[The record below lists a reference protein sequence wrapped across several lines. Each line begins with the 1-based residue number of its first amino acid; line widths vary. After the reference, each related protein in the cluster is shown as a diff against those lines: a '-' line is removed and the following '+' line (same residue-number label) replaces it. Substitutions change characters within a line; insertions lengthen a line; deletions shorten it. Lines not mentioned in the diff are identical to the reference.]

1 MLIIS
6 TDQINNE
13 MNKLISTENRIFMC
27 ICGASG
33 SGKTHLLLNMLTSR
47 SDGIFWPRFEKVIL
61 FYRHWQTIFEQ
72 FYQDVPSKV
81 FFENVVE
88 TENETGL
95 AKLGNQKHQTP
106 GHKTSHSRIDTLISK
121 LSDHQSQ
128 ESKYH
133 TTFGNEKALAIFDD
147 SCEEILQSANFANLA
162 TAGRHKGVNVIF
174 IKHNLY
180 QQGKYCVT
188 VDKNTTQL
196 IILKSP
202 RIGRQLRLLGSELE
216 IADAAFLQDAYQL
229 ATSVP
234 HGHLLKDLSTNCHDA
249 LRFSTRICRAS
260 DDITTLIKQNKQRSK
275 VHSTT
280 NITQKKEKPDSR
292 ILINLKKVLPT
303 GFYVP
308 KKLFS
313 NYARVYKDHTVG
325 THNIT
330 VNRTK
335 NYPIIAFPKLSPSSI
350 LNREYALYS
359 PNHR

>member
-1 MLIIS
+1 M
-6 TDQINNE
+6 
-13 MNKLISTENRIFMC
+13 
-27 ICGASG
+27 
-33 SGKTHLLLNMLTSR
+33 
-47 SDGIFWPRFEKVIL
+47 
-61 FYRHWQTIFEQ
+61 
-72 FYQDVPSKV
+72 
-81 FFENVVE
+81 
-88 TENETGL
+88 
-95 AKLGNQKHQTP
+95 
-106 GHKTSHSRIDTLISK
+106 
-121 LSDHQSQ
+121 
-128 ESKYH
+128 
-133 TTFGNEKALAIFDD
+133 AIFDD
-147 SCEEILQSANFANLA
+147 SCEETLQSTTFANLA

-174 IKHNLY
+174 IKHKFY
-180 QQGKYCVT
+180 QQGNYSVT
-188 VDKNTTQL
+188 VDKNTTHL

-202 RIGRQLRLLGSELE
+202 RIGRQLRLLGSKLE
-216 IADAAFLQDAYQL
+216 FAYAAFLQDAYQS

-234 HGHLLKDLSTNCHDA
+234 HGHLLIDLSTNCHDA

-260 DDITTLIKQNKQRSK
+260 DDITTLVKQNKQRSK

-308 KKLFS
+308 RRVFN

-335 NYPIIAFPKLSPSSI
+335 NYPITSFPKMSPSSI
-350 LNREYALYS
+350 LYREYALYN